1 MDQRRV
7 NSFPM
12 KKIFLLLFVLLIN
25 LNMYAADTLRVL
37 FIGNSYTEVN
47 NLPQVVSRLASA
59 GGDSLY
65 YQVHTPGGYT
75 LQQHSTDNTTLNYIA
90 QGNWDFVVL
99 QEQSQRPS
107 FNDGQVEAQVYP
119 YARKLDSLIH
129 HYTPCAKTVFY
140 MTWGRKNGDASNC
153 AVWPPICTYEGM
165 DSLLQLRYTIMAE
178 DNEALISPVAKL
190 WHYLRDNNPSLELYQ
205 ADESHPSPAGTYA
218 AALSFYSLFFGKEP
232 MTNSYNFTLSS
243 AVANTVKAAAQAVVF
258 DSLDHWKRFYPYPK
272 VDSIV
277 LNLSG
282 NIVQCTPVG
291 PENVLGYEWDF
302 GDGSPHSV
310 QMNPS
315 HAFAAPGTYTI
326 CLTVHGVC
334 ADVTYCKDTTIV
346 TLGIDE
352 ASNMEQVSV
361 FPNPATDQVKVQ
373 GLRGKVAYTITD
385 AIGVK
390 VAGGAILP
398 GHNAINM
405 QRLPPGIYL
414 LHFNNQKGKPRV
426 IKLVKQ

>member
-1 MDQRRV
+1 
-7 NSFPM
+7 
-12 KKIFLLLFVLLIN
+12 
-25 LNMYAADTLRVL
+25 MYADTLRVL

-47 NLPQVVSRLASA
+47 NLPEVIRKLASA

-65 YQVHTPGGYT
+65 CQVNLPGGQT
-75 LQQHSTDNTTLNYIA
+75 LEQHSTNSVTLNYIA

-107 FNDGQVEAQVYP
+107 FHDGQVATQVYP
-119 YARKLDSLIH
+119 YAHKLDSIIH

-153 AVWPPICTYEGM
+153 AVWPPVCTYDGM
-165 DSLLQLRYTIMAE
+165 DSLLQLRYSIMAE
-178 DNEALISPVAKL
+178 DNNALISPVAKV
-190 WHYLRDNNPSLELYQ
+190 WHYLRDNSPSLELYQ

-218 AALSFYSLFFGKEP
+218 AALSFYSLFFGKDP
-232 MTNSYNFTLSS
+232 VTNNYNFTLSS
-243 AVANTVKAAAQAVVF
+243 TVANTIKAAAQAVVF

-277 LNLSG
+277 LNLS
-282 NIVQCTPVG
+282 NNTVHCTPVG
-291 PENVLGYEWDF
+291 PQNVVGYEWDF

-315 HAFAAPGTYTI
+315 HTFAAPGTYTI
-326 CLTVHGVC
+326 CLTIHGVC
-334 ADVTYCKDTTIV
+334 DDVTYCKDTTTV
-346 TLGIDE
+346 TLGIDGTNDLE
-352 ASNMEQVSV
+352 EVSV

-373 GLRGKVAYTITD
+373 GLSGKTAYSITN

-390 VAGGAILP
+390 VTESEILP
-398 GHNAINM
+398 AHNVIGM
-405 QRLPPGIYL
+405 QRLPSGIYFL
-414 LHFNNQKGKPRV
+414 NLSNQKGKLTV
-426 IKLVKQ
+426 IKIVKQ

>member
-1 MDQRRV
+1 
-7 NSFPM
+7 
-12 KKIFLLLFVLLIN
+12 
-25 LNMYAADTLRVL
+25 MYAADTLRVL

-65 YQVHTPGGYT
+65 YQVNTPGGYT

-107 FNDGQVEAQVYP
+107 FNDGQVETQVYP

-153 AVWPPICTYEGM
+153 AVWPPICTYDGM

-178 DNEALISPVAKL
+178 DNDALISPVAKL

-218 AALSFYSLFFGKEP
+218 AALSFYSLFFGKDP
-232 MTNSYNFTLSS
+232 VTNSYNFTLSS
-243 AVANTVKAAAQAVVF
+243 ANANIIKAAAQAVVF
-258 DSLDHWKRFYPYPK
+258 DSLDHWRRFYPYPK

-277 LNLSG
+277 LNLS
-282 NIVQCTPVG
+282 NNTVHCIPVG
-291 PENVLGYEWDF
+291 PQNVVSYEWSF
-302 GDGSPHSV
+302 GDGTPV
-310 QMNPS
+310 TPQMTPS
-315 HAFAAPGTYTI
+315 HTFAAPGTYNI
-326 CLTVHGVC
+326 CLTVSSAC
-334 ADVTYCKDTTIV
+334 DAVTYCKNTTIT
-346 TLGIDE
+346 TLGIDG
-352 ASNMEQVSV
+352 ANGLNGVSV

-373 GLRGKVAYTITD
+373 GLKEKVVYTITN
-385 AIGVK
+385 ASGVK
-390 VAGGAILP
+390 VGEGEILP
-398 GHNAINM
+398 GRSTVNM
-405 QRLPPGIYL
+405 RRLSSGIYFL
-414 LHFNNQKGKPRV
+414 NLTNQKGKLRV
-426 IKLVKQ
+426 MKLVKR